1 MILKPVGAFT
11 STTPPACP
19 GARYPTRATLPD
31 DCALYSC
38 AVGVAP
44 SGVNAMT
51 KPVMKR
57 RRDITGRPPARRRES
72 SPAKATVTRE
82 TNERRPTPD
91 GQELADQRTLL
102 RRALGGSRRDCP
114 GRQENG
120 ARGSR
125 ESGPPEGRYKANL
138 AVPAPRLG
146 VQGPEGGGRVRYYL
160 GVDWADQMHAVWVVE
175 ENGTKAAA
183 RTVPH
188 TAEGLSEWGRELDEW
203 RAQGLELWAAIER
216 REGRVVD
223 FLLDHGVVVYPVNP
237 KALDRARDRF
247 RQSEAKS
254 DPFDAR
260 VLADFLRTDHLHL
273 RALQPSS
280 EAAQELKLLTD
291 DYQRQIRQQTR
302 LVNQLTTTLKA
313 YYPRGLEV
321 AELTTAL
328 ARAFLQAYPTPAT
341 LTALTER
348 QWQRWARAHR
358 LSETRTQELWVVLQR
373 PQLPV
378 PLHVVRAKARLM
390 QSLVAQLMVVMEGVG
405 AYREAIEDFFA
416 RLPAAQWIRTLPIG
430 DHGITAPT
438 LWARLGDAPG
448 RWESF
453 RHLQAQAG
461 TVPVTIRSGKQQV
474 VRFRFAC
481 DKSLRYVID
490 HVAFLS
496 LRWSEW
502 ARAYYDE
509 QRARGHSY
517 RQALRALSAK
527 WLKIIFVMWERQV
540 PYDEQYHL
548 AMMTRQQL
556 RQRQKKVA

>member
-1 MILKPVGAFT
+1 
-11 STTPPACP
+11 
-19 GARYPTRATLPD
+19 
-31 DCALYSC
+31 
-38 AVGVAP
+38 
-44 SGVNAMT
+44 
-51 KPVMKR
+51 
-57 RRDITGRPPARRRES
+57 
-72 SPAKATVTRE
+72 
-82 TNERRPTPD
+82 
-91 GQELADQRTLL
+91 
-102 RRALGGSRRDCP
+102 
-114 GRQENG
+114 
-120 ARGSR
+120 
-125 ESGPPEGRYKANL
+125 
-138 AVPAPRLG
+138 
-146 VQGPEGGGRVRYYL
+146 VRYYL
-160 GVDWADQMHAVWVVE
+160 GVDWADQTHAVWVVE
-175 ENGTKAAA
+175 ERGTKVTM

-203 RAQGLELWAAIER
+203 RAQGIELWAAIER
-216 REGRVVD
+216 PEGRVVD
-223 FLLDHGVVVYPVNP
+223 VLLDHGVVVYPVNP

-280 EAAQELKLLTD
+280 DAAQELKLLTD

-328 ARAFLQAYPTPAT
+328 AREFLQAYPTPAA

-358 LSETRTQELWVVLQR
+358 LSEARTQELWAVLQR

-378 PLHVVRAKARLM
+378 PAHVVRAKGRLM
-390 QSLVAQLMVVMEGVG
+390 QSLVAQLTLVVEVVG

-416 RLPAAQWIRTLPIG
+416 RIPAAQWIRTLPIG

-461 TVPVTIRSGKQQV
+461 TVPVTIRSGKQQI

-527 WLKIIFVMWERQV
+527 WLKIIFIMWERHV

-548 AMMTRQQL
+548 ATMTRQQL
-556 RQRQKKVA
+556 RLRQKKLA